1 MAEEPEN
8 ARWHLDRRVPL
19 AIIATLAM
27 QTVGAVWWAAS
38 LNQRVAQ
45 LEDDRH
51 DRSDQTGRIIRLE
64 TKMDQAT
71 VVLERLESKLDRS
84 LPEPVRPR

>member
-1 MAEEPEN
+1 MAD
-8 ARWHLDRRVPL
+8 RDDTGWHLDRRVPL
-19 AIIATLAM
+19 AIIVTLAM

-38 LNQRVAQ
+38 LNQRVAV
-45 LEDDRH
+45 LEQERR
-51 DRSDQTGRIIRLE
+51 DRSDETGRIIRLE

-84 LPEPVRPR
+84 LPATVR